1 MRHRRAWAWGLA
13 TTAALAAGWSWLA
26 LPEAPDAPATTVEAA
41 AADAAPPGSH
51 IAGATGPATTRSTPA
66 TAAPLTPVQ
75 AQDAPPGLSPSQWA
89 ALQAE
94 LATRPDADAER
105 ARLRAY
111 LTWADAV
118 ARWRAASDDAALA
131 RSVYDG
137 LPDRLAQREVSAPEA
152 RLLAA
157 ALLQTLQPDPTLRAD
172 AQQAFDRALPAPA
185 PPDARQQAFLR
196 EQAAVVAAWRASP
209 SEARD
214 PAALQVRLDALRLR
228 HFADA
233 GAATP
238 HSPPQEASR

>member
-1 MRHRRAWAWGLA
+1 MAGPQ
-13 TTAALAAGWSWLA
+13 TTF
-26 LPEAPDAPATTVEAA
+26 E
-41 AADAAPPGSH
+41 
-51 IAGATGPATTRSTPA
+51 
-66 TAAPLTPVQ
+66 
-75 AQDAPPGLSPSQWA
+75 AQDPPPGLTHAQWA

-94 LATRPDADAER
+94 LGTRPDADAER
-105 ARLRAY
+105 SRLRAY
-111 LTWADAV
+111 LTWADAA
-118 ARWRAASDDAALA
+118 ARWRAAPDDDALA
-131 RSVYDG
+131 RTVYDG
-137 LPDRLAQREVSAPEA
+137 LPERLAQREVSAPEA

-157 ALLQTLQPDPTLRAD
+157 ALLQTLQLDATLRAD

-209 SEARD
+209 PDARD
-214 PAALQVRLDALRLR
+214 PAALQARLDALRLR